1 MTRKLYDENNRLLTF
16 SGTVVACNYNEK
28 KKLYEVELDQTAFFP
43 EEGGQMP
50 DWGVLGGQTVMDV
63 KLVKDKETHDETI
76 IHLLEE
82 PVQVGDWLIGEVDW
96 AHRFDQ
102 MQQHSGE
109 HLISGLCCSTFK
121 CNNVGFHLG
130 PAETTLD
137 FDTVITTEQM
147 ADIERRANQA
157 VYENF
162 EVLILYPSKE
172 ELKDMEYRSK
182 IDIPG
187 QVRIVE
193 FPGYDRCACCA
204 PHVARTGEIGMIKI
218 VNVQKHRGG
227 VRVNIL
233 CGERARADYDRK
245 FKSVSEIAQKLSAK
259 QDQVT
264 DAFDRIMA
272 AQEELKQKLITF
284 QAAYLDAQIAALGE
298 PSYPDHNGECSDAGH
313 DENEANAGLKNALLI
328 LDGIDNIAQRNA
340 VNSMAEKYTGFS
352 GILNGNPDKGYFF
365 IISSNQE
372 DCRALAGRMRQTFG
386 AKGGGSKEMIQGQ
399 ISADPYEF
407 KEWFMGL

>member
-16 SGTVVACNYNEK
+16 PSTVVSCNYNEK

-63 KLVKDKETHDETI
+63 KLVKNKETYEETV
-76 IHLLEE
+76 IHLLKD
-82 PVQVGDWLIGEVDW
+82 PVNVGDRLIGEVDW
-96 AHRFDQ
+96 THRFDQ

-109 HLISGLCCSTFK
+109 HLISGLCCSAFK

-130 PAETTLD
+130 PAETTID
-137 FDTVITTEQM
+137 FDTVISAEQL

-162 EVLILYPSKE
+162 EVRILYPSKE

-204 PHVARTGEIGMIKI
+204 PHVERTGEIGMIKI

-227 VRVNIL
+227 VRINIL
-233 CGERARADYDRK
+233 CGERARADYDKK
-245 FKSVSEIAQKLSAK
+245 FRSVSEIAQKLSAR

-264 DAFDRIMA
+264 EAFDRIIVV
-272 AQEELKQKLITF
+272 QEDMKQKLIGF
-284 QAAYLDAQIAALGE
+284 QTAYLNTLIASL
-298 PSYPDHNGECSDAGH
+298 PDPADQ
-313 DENEANAGLKNALLI
+313 KNALLI
-328 LDGIDNIAQRNA
+328 LEGIDNIAQRNA
-340 VNSMAEKYTGFS
+340 VNSMAEKYAGYS
-352 GILNGNPDKGYFF
+352 CILNGNPEKGYFF
-365 IISSNQE
+365 IVSSNQA
-372 DCRALAGRMRQTFG
+372 DCRALAGQMRQTFR

-399 ISADPYEF
+399 ISVDTEQF
-407 KEWFMGL
+407 RKWFMSL